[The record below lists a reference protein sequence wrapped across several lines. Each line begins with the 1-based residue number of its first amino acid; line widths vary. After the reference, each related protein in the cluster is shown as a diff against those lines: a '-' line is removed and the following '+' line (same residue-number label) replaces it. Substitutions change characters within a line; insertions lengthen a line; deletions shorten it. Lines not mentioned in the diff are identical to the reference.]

1 MEVYAPPPC
10 HTLPVVAT
18 VVFAVTDAAATAA
31 VDVVAVST
39 VLVVALVAVVAP
51 DVVVPAVFVVAV
63 VVAVLAV
70 GVDNVAV
77 VAATSHS
84 VQLLVLLL
92 LFPTLWDILLGRWG
106 CRFCP
111 FLIIFCH

>member
-39 VLVVALVAVVAP
+39 VLVALVAIVAP